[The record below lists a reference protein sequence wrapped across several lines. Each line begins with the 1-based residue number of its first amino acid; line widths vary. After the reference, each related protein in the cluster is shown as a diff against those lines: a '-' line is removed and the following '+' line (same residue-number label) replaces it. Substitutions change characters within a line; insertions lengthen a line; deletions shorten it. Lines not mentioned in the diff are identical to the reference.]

1 LQWTFALATISG
13 FGMRVLAVVPSIYDT
28 SPGQRFRIEQWAPV
42 LEAGGVELTYAPFE
56 TDELKAVL
64 HTGGNVLAKVG
75 AVTKNM
81 RLRSRELDSVAE
93 YDLVYLFRE
102 AAILG
107 PPWFERK
114 IAKAGVPIVFDL
126 DDAIFV
132 SYKSPSNGY
141 LSYLKFPT
149 KTAEICSLSAHIMPG
164 NEYLRDYC
172 SKYNENLTIIPTT
185 IDTDKYCV
193 SPRVS
198 KGDTSNV
205 ESIALPHGRAFA
217 KEVPTIGWSG
227 SFSTVQ
233 HLDTVRDVLQELA
246 KTENFRLRVI
256 GTPNYKI
263 PGVDTEAM
271 QWRSSTELDD
281 LREIDIGLMPLPD
294 EDWSRGKCGLKALQY
309 MALGIPT
316 ICSPVGVNSTIIKD
330 GENGYLAD
338 GTAEWVEKLKLML
351 HSPELRRRI
360 GMAGRKTVEDEYSA
374 KVIAPKVLEIFR
386 SVAKAAKS
394 A

>member
-1 LQWTFALATISG
+1 MQ
-13 FGMRVLAVVPSIYDT
+13 VLAIVPSLYDT

-42 LEAGGVELTYAPFE
+42 LAAGGVELTYAPFE

-64 HTGGNVLAKVG
+64 HTGGNVLAKVE

-81 RLRSRELDSVAE
+81 RLRGRELDNVAD

-132 SYKSPSNGY
+132 SYKSPSNVY

-149 KTAEICSLSAHIMPG
+149 KTAEICALSAHIMPG
-164 NEYLRDYC
+164 NEYLREYC
-172 SKYNENLTIIPTT
+172 SKYNQNLTIIPTT
-185 IDTDKYCV
+185 IDTDKYTV
-193 SPRVS
+193 
-198 KGDTSNV
+198 V
-205 ESIALPHGRAFA
+205 ERP
-217 KEVPTIGWSG
+217 EPETVTIGWSG

-233 HLDTVRDVLQELA
+233 HLDTIRDVLQELA

-271 QWRSSTELDD
+271 QWRSSTELED

-351 HSPELRRRI
+351 HSPELRRNI
-360 GMAGRKTVEDEYSA
+360 GEAGRKTVEDEY
-374 KVIAPKVLEIFR
+374 
-386 SVAKAAKS
+386 
-394 A
+394 

>member
-1 LQWTFALATISG
+1 
-13 FGMRVLAVVPSIYDT
+13 MRVLAVVPSLFDT
-28 SPGQRFRIEQWAPV
+28 SPGQRFRIEQWEPILA
-42 LEAGGVELTYAPFE
+42 AGGVDLTYAPFE

-81 RLRSRELDSVAE
+81 RLRGRKLDNVAD

-114 IAKAGVPIVFDL
+114 IAKASVPIVFDL

-149 KTAEICSLSAHIMPG
+149 KTAEICRLAAHITPG
-164 NEYLRDYC
+164 NQYLADYC
-172 SKYNENLTIIPTT
+172 GEYNKNVTIIPTT
-185 IDTDKYCV
+185 IDTDKYTV
-193 SPRVS
+193 
-198 KGDTSNV
+198 V
-205 ESIALPHGRAFA
+205 ERP
-217 KEVPTIGWSG
+217 EPETVTIGWSG

-233 HLDTVRDVLQELA
+233 HLDTIRDVLQELT

-271 QWRSSTELDD
+271 QWRSATELDD

-338 GTAEWVEKLKLML
+338 GTDEWVEKLKLML
-351 HSPELRRRI
+351 HSPELRRKI

-374 KVIAPKVLEIFR
+374 KVVAPKVLEIFR
-386 SVAKAAKS
+386 SVASAAKR

>member
-1 LQWTFALATISG
+1 
-13 FGMRVLAVVPSIYDT
+13 MRVLAVVPSIYDT
-28 SPGQRFRIEQWAPV
+28 SPGQRFRIEQWEPILA
-42 LEAGGVELTYAPFE
+42 AGGVELAYAPFE
-56 TDELKAVL
+56 TAELKAVL

-81 RLRSRELDSVAE
+81 RLRSRDLDSVAD

-107 PPWFERK
+107 APWFERK

-141 LSYLKFPT
+141 LSYLKFPG
-149 KTAEICSLSAHIMPG
+149 KTAEICSLAAHIMPG
-164 NEYLRDYC
+164 NEYLADYC
-172 SKYNENLTIIPTT
+172 SKHNENLTIIPTT
-185 IDTDKYCV
+185 IDTDKYTV
-193 SPRVS
+193 
-198 KGDTSNV
+198 V
-205 ESIALPHGRAFA
+205 ERSEP
-217 KEVPTIGWSG
+217 ETVTIGWSG

-233 HLDTVRDVLQELA
+233 HLDTIRDVLQELA

-351 HSPELRRRI
+351 HSPELRQKI

-386 SVAKAAKS
+386 SVATAAKR

>member
-1 LQWTFALATISG
+1 
-13 FGMRVLAVVPSIYDT
+13 MRVLAVVPSIYDT
-28 SPGQRFRIEQWAPV
+28 SPGQRFRIEQWEPILA
-42 LEAGGVELTYAPFE
+42 AGGVELTYAPFE

-64 HTGGNVLAKVG
+64 HTSGNVLAKVKT
-75 AVTKNM
+75 VTKNM
-81 RLRSRELDSVAE
+81 RLRGRELDNVAD

-149 KTAEICSLSAHIMPG
+149 KTAEICAHSAHIMPG

-172 SKYNENLTIIPTT
+172 SKYNQNLTIIPTT
-185 IDTDKYCV
+185 IDTDKYTV
-193 SPRVS
+193 
-198 KGDTSNV
+198 V
-205 ESIALPHGRAFA
+205 ERP
-217 KEVPTIGWSG
+217 EPETVTIGWSG

-233 HLDTVRDVLQELA
+233 HLDTIRDVLQELA

-338 GTAEWVEKLKLML
+338 GTDDWVEKLKLML

-360 GMAGRKTVEDEYSA
+360 GMAGRKTVEEEYSA

>member
-1 LQWTFALATISG
+1 
-13 FGMRVLAVVPSIYDT
+13 MRVLALVPSIYDT
-28 SPGQRFRIEQWAPV
+28 SPGQRFRIEQWEPILA
-42 LEAGGVELTYAPFE
+42 AGGVELTYAPFE

-81 RLRSRELDSVAE
+81 RLRSRELDNIAD

-114 IAKAGVPIVFDL
+114 IAKASVPIVFDL

-164 NEYLRDYC
+164 NEYLREYC
-172 SKYNENLTIIPTT
+172 SKYNQNLTIIPTT
-185 IDTDKYCV
+185 IDTCKYTV
-193 SPRVS
+193 
-198 KGDTSNV
+198 V
-205 ESIALPHGRAFA
+205 ERPEPEI
-217 KEVPTIGWSG
+217 VTIGWSG

-246 KTENFRLRVI
+246 KIEKFRLRVI

-374 KVIAPKVLEIFR
+374 KVIAPRVLEIFR

>member
-1 LQWTFALATISG
+1 
-13 FGMRVLAVVPSIYDT
+13 MRVLAVVPSIYDT
-28 SPGQRFRIEQWAPV
+28 SPGQRFRIEQWESILA
-42 LEAGGVELTYAPFE
+42 AGGVELTYAPFE

-75 AVTKNM
+75 AVSKNM
-81 RLRSRELDSVAE
+81 RLRSRELDNIGE

-172 SKYNENLTIIPTT
+172 GKYNQNLTVIPTT
-185 IDTDKYCV
+185 IDTDKYTV
-193 SPRVS
+193 
-198 KGDTSNV
+198 V
-205 ESIALPHGRAFA
+205 ERP
-217 KEVPTIGWSG
+217 EPETVTIGWSG

-233 HLDTVRDVLQELA
+233 HLDTIRDVLQELA

-351 HSPELRRRI
+351 HSPELRRNI
-360 GMAGRKTVEDEYSA
+360 GRAGRKTVEDEYSA

-386 SVAKAAKS
+386 SVAKAPKS
-394 A
+394 E